1 MALEVEAR
9 QGLVSRVLRE
19 PPPRALLRLTP
30 TEVACACARGTRVA
44 LCSAASTQEA
54 CATVVGL
61 DAQGH
66 AIVSV
71 DNATS
76 LRVFA
81 AWSAGFFGKASRGA
95 LHGVRIAPRPATMLA
110 AGAPRHPQGT
120 RLLVLRDG
128 ALLDMSVKQC
138 LGAAHGSG
146 HLLEDALGVVRRLD
160 LNELNHCA
168 QRFESAAALA
178 VARDDYC
185 AAMATR
191 GAWVEDAVTGRVLQ
205 IEEQLLNIEMA
216 AGEGAVAAD
225 GADLAEMGDADL
237 TWRRGAVLLPGDR
250 VRHRGRRSTVGFH
263 NDDGA
268 AVTLGTAHG
277 HLPTLPRFHCAR
289 NLHGRVCGGRDGA
302 APLCASC
309 TRFGAETAPLL
320 ASGANP
326 RLHHITFDGGGSPPE
341 RALLL
346 AHEVEKAGAITGVH
360 RAAWVGAAFQ
370 NGDVVV
376 VEAGVVTH
384 LASRKRVPLQHSYA
398 PVPLSTLPSARS
410 STVDLAKENLAR
422 RDAARGS
429 GGSVISAEPLPFVR
443 GELSFEAGPHA
454 PCDTPP
460 YTLRTML
467 RPLTRWPPRAVLH
480 PLTTRATRHHPPPTH
495 VVGGHQEPG
504 WRGRRGARGGRDHHA
519 AAAGRHEP
527 LRVLRSHGHAQLA
540 LVGQRLLVEERPAAL
555 RRGAVGDHAAD
566 GAQAG

>member
-1 MALEVEAR
+1 M
-9 QGLVSRVLRE
+9 
-19 PPPRALLRLTP
+19 
-30 TEVACACARGTRVA
+30 
-44 LCSAASTQEA
+44 
-54 CATVVGL
+54 
-61 DAQGH
+61 
-66 AIVSV
+66 
-71 DNATS
+71 
-76 LRVFA
+76 
-81 AWSAGFFGKASRGA
+81 
-95 LHGVRIAPRPATMLA
+95 
-110 AGAPRHPQGT
+110 
-120 RLLVLRDG
+120 
-128 ALLDMSVKQC
+128 
-138 LGAAHGSG
+138 HGSG
-146 HLLEDALGVVRRLD
+146 HLLEDALGVVHRLD

-178 VARDDYC
+178 AARDDYC

-216 AGEGAVAAD
+216 AGEGAVVADAA
-225 GADLAEMGDADL
+225 GLAEMGDADL
-237 TWRRGAVLLPGDR
+237 TWRRGAVLLAGDR
-250 VRHRGRRSTVGFH
+250 VRHRGRRGTVANPNPNLNPNPNPNPNRGRRGTVGFR

-277 HLPTLPRFHCAR
+277 QLPTLLRFLCAR

-309 TRFGAETAPLL
+309 TRFGAETAPRL

-346 AHEVEKAGAITGVH
+346 SHEVEKAGAITGVH

-376 VEAGVVTH
+376 VEAGVVMH

-410 STVDLAKENLAR
+410 SSVDLPKENLAR

-443 GELSFEAGPHA
+443 GELSFEVVIKSQGGEG
-454 PCDTPP
+454 DEGLEVGVTTTPP
-460 YTLRTML
+460 Q
-467 RPLTRWPPRAVLH
+467 RP
-480 PLTTRATRHHPPPTH
+480 
-495 VVGGHQEPG
+495 
-504 WRGRRGARGGRDHHA
+504 
-519 AAAGRHEP
+519 
-527 LRVLRSHGHAQLA
+527 
-540 LVGQRLLVEERPAAL
+540 
-555 RRGAVGDHAAD
+555 
-566 GAQAG
+566 